1 MFVDMVVYLNHL
13 LGYCSSDELFI
24 KYLIHSCSFI
34 VIVVCLMIIMFD
46 DMFIVID
53 YCSYSCLCRLII
65 IIHFDFNIDN
75 YIFAYIMI
83 GYLFTCVDN
92 EKHENLLVYT
102 ILIRNSFQSLE
113 NIMLNDIVLFLSC
126 FSIHVNLVI

>member
-1 MFVDMVVYLNHL
+1 
-13 LGYCSSDELFI
+13 
-24 KYLIHSCSFI
+24 
-34 VIVVCLMIIMFD
+34 MFD
-46 DMFIVID
+46 DTFIVID